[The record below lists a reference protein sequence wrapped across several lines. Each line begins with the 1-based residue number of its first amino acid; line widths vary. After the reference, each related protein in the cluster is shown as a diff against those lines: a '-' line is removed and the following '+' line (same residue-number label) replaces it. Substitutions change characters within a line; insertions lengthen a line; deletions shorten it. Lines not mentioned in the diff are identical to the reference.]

1 MQRRHIMFAIQTI
14 GSVVLLTVLFRSLD
28 WEKSSEVLRHISP
41 TFYIVSLLAVFA
53 GQMLVTFRWQ
63 VMLKVVGV
71 DVPFGEVFRQGLIGQ
86 FFSSLMPT
94 AVGGDAAKVYYLG
107 RRAGFAEVGA
117 SVFLDRFLGFLWL
130 ATLGALLA
138 WATGADSELLVLN
151 RNLLTLF
158 AVGLWALALATALPV
173 ERVLAVVV
181 PARWDK
187 VRSKLFEFSQSVRL
201 GALDPRVLIVSLL
214 VGLAFSSMLGEIY
227 REYFRANGLGDLPFW
242 RVILVLMSMSIF
254 ANVPLSV
261 NGIGLRE
268 QLHVLLFASLG
279 VPPEVAVW
287 ISLLFFTHTLLV
299 ASSRAT
305 FSGCGSSPR
314 WLPKPHERLVIRA
327 RDLKKVYRLYGG
339 PVYRFLDIF
348 GMFGTATARSPNMR
362 RWRVSTSR
370 FQGREGGVHRP
381 QRRREEHP
389 AETRDQSDRPSQ
401 AH

>member
-201 GALDPRVLIVSLL
+201 GALDPRADRFTASRFGFFVD
-214 VGLAFSSMLGEIY
+214 AREIF

-299 ASSRAT
+299 GLA
-305 FSGCGSSPR
+305 GYVL
-314 WLPKPHERLVIRA
+314 WLRVKPSV
-327 RDLKKVYRLYGG
+327 V
-339 PVYRFLDIF
+339 
-348 GMFGTATARSPNMR
+348 
-362 RWRVSTSR
+362 
-370 FQGREGGVHRP
+370 
-381 QRRREEHP
+381 
-389 AETRDQSDRPSQ
+389 AETP
-401 AH
+401 